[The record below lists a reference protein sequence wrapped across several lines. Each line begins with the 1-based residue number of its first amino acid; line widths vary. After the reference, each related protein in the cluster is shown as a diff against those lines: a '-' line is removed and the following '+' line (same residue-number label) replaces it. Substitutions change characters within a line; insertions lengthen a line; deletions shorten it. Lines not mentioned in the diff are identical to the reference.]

1 MAGDWWLPKVRTNG
15 DGGGVARGGAGEAES
30 ISPNR
35 YFQLRP
41 RSAAPLYR
49 FGATG
54 TAVGGAKEEVCVYI
68 GECIY
73 RT

>member
-1 MAGDWWLPKVRTNG
+1 M
-15 DGGGVARGGAGEAES
+15 ARGGAGEAES
-30 ISPNR
+30 MCPSV

-68 GECIY
+68 AECIY
-73 RT
+73 RTRWAAEAQS

>member
-1 MAGDWWLPKVRTNG
+1 M
-15 DGGGVARGGAGEAES
+15 ARGGAGEAES
-30 ISPNR
+30 MCPSV

-68 GECIY
+68 AECIY